1 MTKKDD
7 NKKTQEK
14 EISKLIKSYSKAL
27 TILGQYDFR
36 SLKNVGKNKKKTVL
50 DYEECLNVVAS
61 MKKHFEKKREL
72 ADLFGIQNKDEKLKG
87 IIGAIHQTFDKKELY
102 KTVEE
107 KAANLLYLAVK
118 GHPFVDGNKKIAA
131 ILFVY
136 FLNKNNFL
144 FNKNHEIK
152 ISENTLVT
160 LILLVSVSGPEEKE
174 VMINLIIN
182 LIK

>member
-1 MTKKDD
+1 MR
-7 NKKTQEK
+7 K
-14 EISKLIKSYSKAL
+14 E
-27 TILGQYDFR
+27 
-36 SLKNVGKNKKKTVL
+36 
-50 DYEECLNVVAS
+50 
-61 MKKHFEKKREL
+61 FEKKGEL
-72 ADLFGIQNKDEKLKG
+72 AGLFGIQNKDEKLRG

-136 FLNKNNFL
+136 FLNKNDFL
-144 FNKNHEIK
+144 FEKKGELK

-160 LILLVSVSGPEEKE
+160 LISLVAISGPEEKE
-174 VMINLIIN
+174 AMVNLIIN